1 MSHHSPQI
9 ASPNLPPVLG
19 KWQPTICLGEG
30 SWSRV
35 YQARPVALGAT
46 GAADYAIKQL
56 RAELTNDP
64 VARAIFSRDMTVG
77 RSVSQPN
84 LIPVLDTGMAKNQP
98 FLVMPLLSGFS
109 LQQLASSR
117 PLLSTSEALWFL
129 RQVGNG
135 LVALHQDGWIHAD
148 IKPSNVV
155 ISRDGH
161 ATLIDFGLARKTGS
175 DECAAQSPCVGTLT
189 YAAPEMI
196 SDALP
201 LDPQADIY
209 SLGVTAYE
217 LLTGRPP
224 FFDMPAHEVAQA
236 QLQQTPP
243 SPVRQNPLLQREI
256 ADLLL
261 AMLAKQPAHRPTL
274 EEVIDTFACQEIKT
288 LSESDRCF
296 QRQSLE
302 EAA

>member
-1 MSHHSPQI
+1 
-9 ASPNLPPVLG
+9 
-19 KWQPTICLGEG
+19 
-30 SWSRV
+30 
-35 YQARPVALGAT
+35 
-46 GAADYAIKQL
+46 
-56 RAELTNDP
+56 
-64 VARAIFSRDMTVG
+64 
-77 RSVSQPN
+77 
-84 LIPVLDTGMAKNQP
+84 
-98 FLVMPLLSGFS
+98 
-109 LQQLASSR
+109 
-117 PLLSTSEALWFL
+117 
-129 RQVGNG
+129 
-135 LVALHQDGWIHAD
+135 
-148 IKPSNVV
+148 
-155 ISRDGH
+155 
-161 ATLIDFGLARKTGS
+161 
-175 DECAAQSPCVGTLT
+175 
-189 YAAPEMI
+189 MI

-288 LSESDRCF
+288 FSESDRCF